1 MSEYYFFII
10 LIFGLILLSAFFSIT
25 ESSIFSLQRYQIDLI
40 KKKSSIGNILEGF
53 VKNPAS
59 IIATILLADEI
70 LNVTIISLLS
80 SKLNNLF
87 IGTISDE
94 LISIV
99 TIFVASIIILIFCEI
114 IPKTIG
120 VKFSRKISIIVAPP
134 VYFLN
139 KVMFPLTLFFDGL
152 SRFLI
157 KLFSPT
163 SSPSTPSHHDSVKNI
178 PSLIDIGEDEGSV
191 KKSESKIIDNL
202 LKLEKINLVK
212 ILIPEP
218 DLFLLPSTITNQ
230 EALIKI
236 KNKGFSRIPV
246 YDGDSD
252 NIVGILHSKDLL
264 THESSE
270 IYSILREPY
279 FVPDKKNAL
288 ELLRE
293 LQVMKR
299 HMAIVIDEYGR
310 LEGIVTLEDIIE
322 EIFGEI
328 EDEKDVSEAPM
339 IFKNGVLYLDGGTR
353 IGEFNEACLFGVLR
367 YAGVN
372 QISNEINRSFIS
384 EDLGIETMG
393 GFVFNQLGRLPKK
406 GEFILNGNLKL
417 TVEEIKDNRITR
429 ISAERI
435 IND

>member
-1 MSEYYFFII
+1 MDKSEF
-10 LIFGLILLSAFFSIT
+10 
-25 ESSIFSLQRYQIDLI
+25 
-40 KKKSSIGNILEGF
+40 
-53 VKNPAS
+53 
-59 IIATILLADEI
+59 
-70 LNVTIISLLS
+70 
-80 SKLNNLF
+80 SKLL
-87 IGTISDE
+87 SDE